1 VTALVLDA
9 GALVAVDR
17 GDRPMMARL
26 AVARQHGLELRSNAM
41 VVAQVW
47 RDRQGRQAS
56 LARLL
61 RAVDVRAIS
70 HEDGRQ
76 AGVLLG
82 QAGTTDPVD
91 ATVVL
96 LARPG
101 DRILTSDPD
110 DLTRLA
116 SAAGNSAVIVAC

>member
-1 VTALVLDA
+1 MTALILDA

-17 GDRPMMARL
+17 DDREMVARL
-26 AVARQHGLELRSNAM
+26 QAAQQHGLELRSNAM
-41 VVAQVW
+41 VVAQAW
-47 RDRQGRQAS
+47 RDPHGRQVQ

-61 RAVDVRAIS
+61 NAVDVRGIDPEA
-70 HEDGRQ
+70 GRA

-82 QAGTTDPVD
+82 VANTSDPID

-96 LARPG
+96 LAAPG
-101 DRILTSDPD
+101 DRILTSDPA

-116 SAAGNSAVIVAC
+116 RAASSRAVIVPC

>member
-1 VTALVLDA
+1 MSALVLDA

-17 GDRPMMARL
+17 DDRAMMARL
-26 AVARQHGLELRSNAM
+26 RVAQQHGVELRSNAM
-41 VVAQVW
+41 VIAQVW
-47 RDRQGRQAS
+47 RDPQGRQVN

-61 RAVDVRAIS
+61 RAVDIRAVDQR
-70 HEDGRQ
+70 DGRQ

-82 QAGTTDPVD
+82 VTGTADPVD

-96 LARPG
+96 LANPG

-110 DLTRLA
+110 DLTPI
-116 SAAGNSAVIVAC
+116 AAAAPNRAVIIAC